1 VVSIPASLIPS
12 TRSIPTCCATRRLLS
27 LGKAGPRD
35 LAAVRGGL
43 DRAATVVS
51 QLRASPE
58 LPPGLMTAGRELSIT
73 LDADCGAL
81 FMNLRRALVPEPTA
95 IGQGVWVY
103 R

>member
-1 VVSIPASLIPS
+1 
-12 TRSIPTCCATRRLLS
+12 
-27 LGKAGPRD
+27 
-35 LAAVRGGL
+35 
-43 DRAATVVS
+43 
-51 QLRASPE
+51 
-58 LPPGLMTAGRELSIT
+58 MTAGRELSIA